1 MSIHVSQSA
10 LNAVTALILMECLQ
24 AYTCPKLPGKAPR
37 YPKDA
42 YDGGKLP
49 SDIAIIS

>member
-1 MSIHVSQSA
+1 MPIHVSQSA
-10 LNAVTALILMECLQ
+10 LNVVTALILMECLQ
-24 AYTCPKLPGKAPR
+24 AYTRAKLPGKASG

-49 SDIAIIS
+49 SDIAIFS